1 MNRKIYV
8 GNLSFS
14 TTEDE
19 LRDLFRTYGQ
29 VQSAAIVSDRMS
41 GQSRGFGFVEM
52 STEDEARAA
61 ISVLDGRELG
71 GRQLKVNEAK
81 ERTGGGGGGGGGGY
95 NRDRYLGSVFPLRPR
110 LQGTARAAG
119 PSGRLDNHPWRDL
132 Y

>member
-19 LRDLFRTYGQ
+19 LRGLFATYGK
-29 VQSAAIVSDRMS
+29 VNMASIVSDRMS

-81 ERTGGGGGGGGGGY
+81 DRSSGPGGRPSNGGY
-95 NRDRYLGSVFPLRPR
+95 NRDRY
-110 LQGTARAAG
+110 
-119 PSGRLDNHPWRDL
+119 
-132 Y
+132 

>member
-19 LRDLFRTYGQ
+19 LRELFRTYGQ

-81 ERTGGGGGGGGGGY
+81 ERTGGGAGGGGGGGGGY
-95 NRDRYLGSVFPLRPR
+95 NRDRY
-110 LQGTARAAG
+110 
-119 PSGRLDNHPWRDL
+119 
-132 Y
+132 